1 MFQTL
6 YMIETVL
13 LGNLCNLVEADAGV
27 DFDDGKDNGNR
38 IIDFIKV
45 LLRLNAFI
53 WTHISLR

>member
-1 MFQTL
+1 
-6 YMIETVL
+6 MIETVL
-13 LGNLCNLVEADAGV
+13 LGNLCNLVEADAGG
-27 DFDDGKDNGNR
+27 DFDDGKDNGIR